1 MTFDKYQIIRNV
13 INDELVDFL
22 FNYLLLKQKAVRFM
36 YENNILYDSGLMGT
50 WSDKQVP
57 NTYSCYADL
66 AMETLLA
73 KVLPVMQRET
83 GLQLVP
89 TYSYTRVYK
98 QGDVLLK
105 HKDRPSCEI
114 STTLNLGGDL
124 WPIFLE
130 PNIQV
135 DLMPGDML
143 IYSGCDLNHWRDPF
157 EGDVCAQVF
166 LHYNHKNGS
175 FAETNKFD
183 GRAMLGMPA
192 L

>member
-73 KVLPVMQRET
+73 KGLPVMQRET